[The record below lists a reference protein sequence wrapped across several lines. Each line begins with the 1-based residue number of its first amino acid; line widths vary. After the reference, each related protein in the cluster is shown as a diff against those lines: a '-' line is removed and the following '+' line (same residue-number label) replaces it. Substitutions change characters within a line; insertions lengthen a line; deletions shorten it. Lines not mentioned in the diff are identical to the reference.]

1 MGVDVFWSKGNN
13 SYHFSY
19 KTQKYWYFIKSFPNT
34 KGGMNKI
41 QIMMIINRPLN
52 WTLDPCISSKVPKDH
67 ATIKLEGLYIL
78 TSILSWL
85 SNKSCHVHG
94 SCSLTLR
101 SIQIWD
107 PLVPCLSGL
116 KSHFIRFLMTR
127 FTCCQNVQ
135 ILAA

>member
-67 ATIKLEGLYIL
+67 ATIKLEGLNLYIYL
-78 TSILSWL
+78 LIMCL
-85 SNKSCHVHG
+85 NKYNDPKNKLKFAITDQNSKRNPTKNKMKNIHV
-94 SCSLTLR
+94 
-101 SIQIWD
+101 
-107 PLVPCLSGL
+107 LV
-116 KSHFIRFLMTR
+116 
-127 FTCCQNVQ
+127 QV
-135 ILAA
+135 